1 MTNFSAFHQE
11 ILKLDILIIFW
22 EKIYQRLL
30 KCYLIFVSV
39 ICENIGLRRPTFN
52 TYMVNKI
59 CKYVFLLHFRYVCIS
74 KEPEQT
80 KTRKTV
86 PNEYIRKIFQQNT
99 YFTFHIILHFF
110 HFIQKLIWLQT
121 AGVDPPPPFT
131 DRSVTNSFFYAFPKR
146 PYFKWGH

>member
-11 ILKLDILIIFW
+11 ILKLDILIIIW

-39 ICENIGLRRPTFN
+39 FCENIGLRRPTFN

-74 KEPEQT
+74 KEPE
-80 KTRKTV
+80 
-86 PNEYIRKIFQQNT
+86 
-99 YFTFHIILHFF
+99 
-110 HFIQKLIWLQT
+110 
-121 AGVDPPPPFT
+121 
-131 DRSVTNSFFYAFPKR
+131 
-146 PYFKWGH
+146 